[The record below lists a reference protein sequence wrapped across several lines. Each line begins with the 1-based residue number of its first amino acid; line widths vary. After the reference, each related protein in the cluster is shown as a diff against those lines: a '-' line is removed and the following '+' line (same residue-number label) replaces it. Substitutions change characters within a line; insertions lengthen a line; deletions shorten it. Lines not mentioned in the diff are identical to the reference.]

1 MWNIFSKNLK
11 IADTRSVQTDGPP
24 VYPCLPAAPLSR
36 SVESY
41 LSDIPPI
48 QEAQA
53 WPSLLYV
60 EWILQ
65 WILNIAILNC
75 KCCNELEN
83 AAPGCF
89 IRTRRARIIW
99 LLSKSE
105 SLKNP
110 TILLVDLKVI
120 FEKWWKYLNKYT
132 RIWLYARTLELSLMY
147 NYWRHFYGAFLA
159 RYWSIEMV
167 GGHADGYSYGQYVVS
182 TRKPDG
188 YSHIYFHKICCMYI
202 HLNCYTGFD

>member
-75 KCCNELEN
+75 EYCN
-83 AAPGCF
+83 AAPWMFHSYKEGTDYLAALEKTTNF
-89 IRTRRARIIW
+89 EQLTQEPYNIIGGLESDIW
-99 LLSKSE
+99 EMKKISE
-105 SLKNP
+105 
-110 TILLVDLKVI
+110 
-120 FEKWWKYLNKYT
+120 
-132 RIWLYARTLELSLMY
+132 
-147 NYWRHFYGAFLA
+147 
-159 RYWSIEMV
+159 
-167 GGHADGYSYGQYVVS
+167 
-182 TRKPDG
+182 
-188 YSHIYFHKICCMYI
+188 
-202 HLNCYTGFD
+202 